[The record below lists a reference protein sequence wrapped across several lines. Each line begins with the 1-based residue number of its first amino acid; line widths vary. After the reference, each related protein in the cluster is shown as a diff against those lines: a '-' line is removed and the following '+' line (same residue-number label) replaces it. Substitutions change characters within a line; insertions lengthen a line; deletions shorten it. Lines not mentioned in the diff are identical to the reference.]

1 MAVIRLTKEFRFE
14 MSHMLEGYDGLC
26 KNLHG
31 HSYRLFVTI
40 IGEPINDPTNPKD
53 GMVMDF
59 GDLKRIVGSKVV
71 NVFDHALVIRDSKNL
86 EVLKQ
91 INEKTVV
98 VPFQPTCENMLPY
111 IADEIRKELPNRV
124 NLFQLKLYETANSFA
139 EWYASDNTDS

>member
-1 MAVIRLTKEFRFE
+1 MAIIRLTKEFRFE

-71 NVFDHALVIRDSKNL
+71 NVFDHALVIRDSKNF

-124 NLFQLKLYETANSFA
+124 KLYQLKLYETANSFA
-139 EWYASDNTDS
+139 EWYASDNL

>member
-1 MAVIRLTKEFRFE
+1 MAIIRLTKEFRFE
-14 MSHMLEGYDGLC
+14 MSHILEGYDGLC

-59 GDLKRIVGSKVV
+59 GDLKRIVGTKVV

-98 VPFQPTCENMLPY
+98 VPFQPTCENLLPY
-111 IADEIRKELPNRV
+111 IANEIMNELPQRV
-124 NLFQLKLYETANSFA
+124 KLYQLKLYETANSFA
-139 EWYASDNTDS
+139 EWYASDNL